1 MDYVPV
7 FVKHALSAPRR
18 RAASPLP
25 FHLHVCPKAPDPS
38 SQPTPTKCCR
48 RGPVRICM
56 AKTAVGPE
64 MRKSSRNTIPRHLLR
79 VQSPLELVT
88 CIIHELRSLI
98 LLPAIITPRMDVCD
112 AKLRLRSRVRQ
123 RRTALH
129 PVFAVTFHCR
139 RRKQS
144 KLLLSLPSL
153 SGRRQT
159 SCPAMSAR
167 WSGRRAL
174 NSGIGQLR
182 AASPLLLH
190 RLVVQRKS
198 SAHVNWPRWYFD
210 TMTTFD
216 STCF

>member
-25 FHLHVCPKAPDPS
+25 FHMHVCPKAPDPS

-98 LLPAIITPRMDVCD
+98 LLPAIITPRMDVCGCE
-112 AKLRLRSRVRQ
+112 AATSLAGATETYGTPPCVRC
-123 RRTALH
+123 H
-129 PVFAVTFHCR
+129 V
-139 RRKQS
+139 
-144 KLLLSLPSL
+144 SL
-153 SGRRQT
+153 S
-159 SCPAMSAR
+159 P
-167 WSGRRAL
+167 
-174 NSGIGQLR
+174 
-182 AASPLLLH
+182 
-190 RLVVQRKS
+190 
-198 SAHVNWPRWYFD
+198 
-210 TMTTFD
+210 
-216 STCF
+216 